1 MAIEVLDPTYG
12 GGGAA
17 FQRAQ
22 RLPSL
27 SGKTVGLISNGKKGT
42 VRFFAAME
50 RELIDVHGVAEV
62 VLRAKSNYSAP
73 ADAPIMEEARGWD
86 AAFTGIG
93 D

>member
-1 MAIEVLDPTYG
+1 MSIEVLDPTYG
-12 GGGAA
+12 GGGRA
-17 FQRAQ
+17 FQRAP

-27 SGKTVGLISNGKKGT
+27 QGKTVGLISNGKKGT
-42 VRFFAAME
+42 VRFFAALE
-50 RELIDVHGVAEV
+50 RELIQTHGAAQVI
-62 VLRAKSNYSAP
+62 LRTKSNYSAP